1 MKTYYPN
8 GKVPKNKLFDTMN
21 GLGVKIDPDVA
32 EFIAAKA
39 INNSSK
45 IDEIEYKYLFIKQIN
60 K

>member
-1 MKTYYPN
+1 M
-8 GKVPKNKLFDTMN
+8 PKNKLFDTMN